1 MIGKGK
7 AISHT
12 KESIKYG
19 WNQDK
24 DAAIVFKQHLAGDSP
39 KEITDEFKIIQ
50 SMKEICKRNTIS
62 FVLSPTIEDGE
73 KLNNTH
79 LHAIVSEFIK
89 DLKFD
94 EHQAIAFVHNDKNH
108 KHVHLYINRIDFK
121 GNAYKD
127 NFIGKRAQK
136 AAERIAEK
144 LELKTVKQIRDE
156 RLEKVK
162 DIRGFIKE
170 KHEYCFKKL
179 NPKTSL
185 DYINQMRQLNINV
198 IPVSNKSNEL
208 IGFRYEYKN
217 TNLKGSEVHRSLS
230 INKLRPQF
238 KEEKNKKNYEKN
250 RRSSS
255 ITG

>member
-12 KESIKYG
+12 KSSIEYG

-24 DAAIVFKQHLAGDSP
+24 DAAIVFKQHLAGDNP

-50 SMKEICKRNTIS
+50 SMNEICIRNTFS

-73 KLNNTH
+73 KLNNIH
-79 LHAIVSEFIK
+79 LNTIVNEFIK

-108 KHVHLYINRIDFK
+108 KHVHLYINRINFK

-136 AAERIAEK
+136 AAERIAKK
-144 LELKTVKQIRDE
+144 LQLKTVKQVRDE

-162 DIRGFIKE
+162 DIREFIKE

-179 NPKTSL
+179 TPKTSL
-185 DYINQMRQLNINV
+185 DYINQMRLLKINV

-217 TNLKGSEVHRSLS
+217 INLKGSEVHRSLS
-230 INKLRPQF
+230 INKLRPKF
-238 KEEKNKKNYEKN
+238 KEEIKKPKNNKKNL
-250 RRSSS
+250 
-255 ITG
+255 